1 MEKNLAM
8 SIYIKN
14 KHLCDPSVRFQEID
28 DLPILIYLYGKH
40 LKREITKING
50 LMDLT
55 VMRVSLQMN

>member
-1 MEKNLAM
+1 M

-55 VMRVSLQMN
+55 VMRVSLHMN